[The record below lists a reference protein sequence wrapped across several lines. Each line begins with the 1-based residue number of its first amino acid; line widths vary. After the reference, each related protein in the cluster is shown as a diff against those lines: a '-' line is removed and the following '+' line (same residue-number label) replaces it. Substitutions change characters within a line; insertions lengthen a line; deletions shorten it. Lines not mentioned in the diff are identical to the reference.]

1 MLSRSNLCGESF
13 LESNS
18 VSLIFFSAT
27 FCSNQVGLLLPPPS
41 VILFYRRWYMF
52 SYLSFLFEIWVELC
66 RKQKII
72 IAPSGQRPVV
82 PKNLQ
87 QLRVVP
93 SILWSSYW
101 YWNAGHFIKVNGS
114 VMLEDGRVWWILPPV
129 QLRPTLP
136 TAVRLFYFYGLCGA
150 VIQNMLKLGVAIQ
163 NILKLGVVIQNILKY
178 CYGTVMAGPW
188 SKICKNW

>member
-114 VMLEDGRVWWILPPV
+114 VMLEKMVPQPQSGYFIFTVRAVWSRERERGGEETMYVYYIV
-129 QLRPTLP
+129 CLRDTFF
-136 TAVRLFYFYGLCGA
+136 AKICYNSGSRSKV
-150 VIQNMLKLGVAIQ
+150 
-163 NILKLGVVIQNILKY
+163 LKLGVVIQSILKRV
-178 CYGTVMAGPW
+178 TVR
-188 SKICKNW
+188 